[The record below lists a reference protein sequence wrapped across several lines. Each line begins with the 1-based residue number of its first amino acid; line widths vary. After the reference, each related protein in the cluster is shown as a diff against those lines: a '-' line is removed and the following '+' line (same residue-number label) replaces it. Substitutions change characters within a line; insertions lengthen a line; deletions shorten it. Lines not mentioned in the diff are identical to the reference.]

1 MKHMIDVF
9 GISSIIPEFS
19 LLNSAIIALW
29 AIGALFDYA
38 AHMYRWQLKW
48 YRVDRFYDFLQTSQ
62 GKKYLYSYGVFW
74 RAVLAIAVSFWPIN
88 SVPLLKYIVLAFF
101 SVDIIRQVWVGFR
114 RHIRR
119 PVITKKVLLIGAL
132 ALAIETI
139 WIISSGDWAM
149 FITVLILRAPIA
161 AGSVILVN
169 AGTDAVKRWYF
180 FRAKKKLARFPNCTV
195 IGVTGSYGKTSVK
208 EFLSTILASKLG
220 VIKTPKNINSDIGIA
235 SFILATDLSSCDICV
250 VEIGAYKRGDIALV
264 CNMIHPSI
272 GILTAINEQ
281 HLSLFGSIQNTQAAK
296 YELLRSLPKS
306 GLAITNSDNPL
317 CREFL
322 GELAAPVQT
331 FGTEEAWHPDCLLVD
346 VHTEDGKIF
355 CRYRVATEQ
364 KETKEFVCFPPF
376 IGEHQAMNI
385 APCILVARHLG
396 MAWEEIALAISTLK
410 HPAYGVHIY
419 RYGKATIIDDSYNSN
434 PDGFLAALDVLSS
447 YPSDR
452 RRVVIT
458 RGMLELGEKSD
469 ELHEKIANDIAFIAD
484 ELIVITPDFVAPLQ
498 RGLLGEKYRTAF
510 SVITD
515 PEALCDRVRTLKKTR
530 SVVLIENRIPELL
543 RKELTPETP

>member
-1 MKHMIDVF
+1 MNN
-9 GISSIIPEFS
+9 ISAMFSVLPELSF
-19 LLNSAIIALW
+19 LNAAIIALW
-29 AIGALFDYA
+29 TVGALFDYA
-38 AHMYRWQLKW
+38 AHLYLWQLKW
-48 YRVDRFYDFLQTSQ
+48 YRVDRFSDFLHTSQ

-74 RAVLAIAVSFWPIN
+74 RAMLAIVVSFWPMN
-88 SVPLLKYIVLAFF
+88 SVPFLKYVILTFF
-101 SVDIIRQVWVGFR
+101 GIDLIRQLWVWFQ

-119 PVITKKVLLIGAL
+119 PVITKKVLLIGTL

-139 WIISSGDWAM
+139 WIIWSGDWAM

-180 FRAKKKLARFPNCTV
+180 FRAKKKLARFPNCIV

-208 EFLSTILASKLG
+208 EFLSAILASKFR

-235 SFILATDLSSCDICV
+235 TFILQSDLSSCDICV

-264 CNMIHPSI
+264 CDMIHPLI

-296 YELLRSLPKS
+296 YELLRSLPKN

-322 GELAAPVQT
+322 GELTAAVQT
-331 FGTEEAWHPDCLLVD
+331 FGTEESWHPACRLVE
-346 VHTEDGKIF
+346 VHTDNGTIF
-355 CRYRVATEQ
+355 CRYLVATEE
-364 KETKEFVCFPPF
+364 KTNEFVCSPPF

-385 APCILVARHLG
+385 APCILVAQHLG
-396 MAWEEIALAISTLK
+396 MTWEEIAIAVSTLK
-410 HPAYGVHIY
+410 NPAYGVHIY
-419 RYGKATIIDDSYNSN
+419 RYGKTTIIDDSYNSN
-434 PDGFLAALDVLSS
+434 PNGFLAALDLLSS

-515 PEALCDRVRTLKKTR
+515 SEALCDRVRTMKKTP
-530 SVVLIENRIPELL
+530 SVILIENRIPELL